1 MPPTVTVLSNTAV
14 PVQLGVALGPYSW
27 NSIVPPG
34 EEPPDRVAVS
44 FTVVVPT
51 VPPALGLVATAGE
64 AFALAALR
72 AKLTVADGLLLVA
85 VSVAL
90 SFWPAVAGAYRMVTL
105 HDVFGFSFAPLQV
118 FPISVIAE
126 EPVKEILSAAVAVPP
141 ELVIVNV
148 WDAVWPASKVP

>member
-1 MPPTVTVLSNTAV
+1 
-14 PVQLGVALGPYSW
+14 
-27 NSIVPPG
+27 
-34 EEPPDRVAVS
+34 
-44 FTVVVPT
+44 
-51 VPPALGLVATAGE
+51 
-64 AFALAALR
+64 
-72 AKLTVADGLLLVA
+72 
-85 VSVAL
+85 
-90 SFWPAVAGAYRMVTL
+90 MVTL